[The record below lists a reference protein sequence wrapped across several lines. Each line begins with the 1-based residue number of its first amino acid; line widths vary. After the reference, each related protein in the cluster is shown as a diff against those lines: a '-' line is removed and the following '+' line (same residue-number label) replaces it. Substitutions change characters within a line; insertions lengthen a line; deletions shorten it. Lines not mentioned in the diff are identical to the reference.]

1 MTHLVAQQKK
11 KGDTMETWLERYN
24 GREQLQIAA
33 CRSYAANFSG
43 ASLPGHNLMLLVAAL
58 PTQLGEAHR
67 LLNGMPPD
75 AAPPDDP
82 DYMSVLVPVP
92 VPVPARPLST
102 EAPATERQITTL
114 YAVARAARGWH
125 PGRLDEECGRLFG
138 VPPEDLTIRQASRL
152 IDHLKVGLGVD
163 G

>member
-1 MTHLVAQQKK
+1 
-11 KGDTMETWLERYN
+11 METWLERYN

-58 PTQLGEAHR
+58 STQLDEAHR
-67 LLNGMPPD
+67 LLNGMPSD
-75 AAPPDDP
+75 DAPPDDP
-82 DYMSVLVPVP
+82 DYMSVP

-102 EAPATERQITTL
+102 EAPATERQIKAIYTI
-114 YAVARAARGWH
+114 ARAARGWH
-125 PGRLDEECGRLFG
+125 PERLDEECGRLFG

-152 IDHLKVGLGVD
+152 IDHLKGLMVD